1 MSTAKVKVEGLDEY
15 RRSLDAMRA
24 GLPKMVQ
31 VSLGLVVGEVV
42 DYARP
47 RIPRRTGRAAG
58 SLKAKVSGKGA
69 SVSMGGGGA
78 PYAPWL
84 DFGGQGKRKGR
95 PAARPFLRQ
104 GRYVYKALSVRQADI
119 DEIMSKAMD
128 DLARNAGFE
137 VT

>member
-1 MSTAKVKVEGLDEY
+1 MSTAKVKVEGLDEF
-15 RRSLDAMRA
+15 RRSLDAMRS
-24 GLPKMVQ
+24 GLPKTVQ
-31 VSLGLVVGEVV
+31 VSLGLIVGEVV

-58 SLKAKVSGKGA
+58 SLKSKVSARGA
-69 SVSMGGGGA
+69 AVSLGGPGA

-84 DFGGQGKRKGR
+84 DFGGEGKRKGR

-104 GRYVYKALSVRQADI
+104 GRYVYKALAARQADF
-119 DEIMSKAMD
+119 DAIMSTAMD
-128 DLARNAGFE
+128 ELARSAGLE